1 MIELGIAEMVN
12 METNSK
18 IQSSLVEQQE
28 KTQKE
33 IKVLLTILGTT
44 NHYMFMYS
52 IHLCCQN

>member
-44 NHYMFMYS
+44 NHYMFM
-52 IHLCCQN
+52 